1 MLLDYVTLVE
11 HGFVMGTTHDNYNDV
26 MRARLAS
33 RKFTMR
39 FLDEHN
45 VYRFFYPEQW
55 SEERPELDSASLG
68 VVIRVMSLY
77 REFHRQATV
86 ALKPLGLELF
96 EYDVLSAL
104 RRQGSPFEL
113 AATALARE
121 TGLSTG
127 AMTNRIDKLEARGL
141 VVRKAGKHDRRSV
154 VVSLSRAGR
163 RLIDKAI
170 LSRLEAADESLQGI
184 SLSERRRLADLLRKV
199 RLGAKDG
206 DQPERKDS

>member
-1 MLLDYVTLVE
+1 MKK
-11 HGFVMGTTHDNYNDV
+11 DV
-26 MRARLAS
+26 VDDIL
-33 RKFTMR
+33 
-39 FLDEHN
+39 
-45 VYRFFYPEQW
+45 EQW